1 MATITV
7 RQTLRMEREP
17 VVLIPI
23 KDYELMIEEM
33 KMLRSKRLVRDI
45 KESREQIEKGMT
57 VSLAE
62 LRHKLNLSEI
72 R

>member
-1 MATITV
+1 
-7 RQTLRMEREP
+7 
-17 VVLIPI
+17 
-23 KDYELMIEEM
+23 MIEEM
-33 KMLRSKRLVRDI
+33 EMLRSKRLVRDI

-62 LRHKLNLSEI
+62 VKRKLNLFKI

>member
-1 MATITV
+1 MAAITV
-7 RQTLRMEREP
+7 RKTVRMGRQP
-17 VVLIPI
+17 VVLIRL

-33 KMLRSKRLVRDI
+33 EMLHSKRLGREI

-57 VSLAE
+57 VSLAQVN
-62 LRHKLNLSEI
+62 RKLNLSKI

>member
-1 MATITV
+1 MG
-7 RQTLRMEREP
+7 REP
-17 VVLIPI
+17 VVLIPL

-33 KMLRSKRLVRDI
+33 EMLRSKRLVRDI

-62 LRHKLNLSEI
+62 VKRKLNLFKI

>member
-7 RQTLRMEREP
+7 RKTVRMGREP
-17 VVLIPI
+17 VVLIPL

-33 KMLRSKRLVRDI
+33 EMLRSKRLVRDI
-45 KESREQIEKGMT
+45 EESREQIEKGMT

-62 LRHKLNLSEI
+62 VKRKLSLSKI

>member
-7 RQTLRMEREP
+7 RQTVRMGQKP
-17 VVLIPI
+17 VVLIPL

-33 KMLRSKRLVRDI
+33 EMLRSKRLVRDI
-45 KESREQIEKGMT
+45 KESRGQIEKGMT

-62 LRHKLNLSEI
+62 VRHKLNLSEI

>member
-7 RQTLRMEREP
+7 RQTVRMGQKP
-17 VVLIPI
+17 VVLIPL

-33 KMLRSKRLVRDI
+33 EMLRSKRLVRDI

>member
-1 MATITV
+1 
-7 RQTLRMEREP
+7 
-17 VVLIPI
+17 
-23 KDYELMIEEM
+23 MIEEM